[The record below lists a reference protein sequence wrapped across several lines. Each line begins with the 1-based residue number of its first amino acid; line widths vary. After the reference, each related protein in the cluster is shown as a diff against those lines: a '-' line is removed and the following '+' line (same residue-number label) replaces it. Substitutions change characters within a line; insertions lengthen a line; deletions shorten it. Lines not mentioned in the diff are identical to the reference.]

1 VWHSAPTATGGKPF
15 SGGATNIVFRDNVFQ
30 HGKNGKCGAYNPVDS
45 FDPTRPGNAFA
56 RNRWD
61 SGEPLKL

>member
-1 VWHSAPTATGGKPF
+1 MWHSAPTATGGKPF
-15 SGGATNIVFRDNVFQ
+15 SGGAANIVFRDNVFQ

-56 RNRWD
+56 GNRWD